1 MPCQYWYD
9 NKWYDLTDVSNSSDN
24 IKSTPNGAD
33 AGSTPWAAY
42 NFCRKVNQATDYHT
56 YGCTS
61 EDATNAF
68 ATIIFESTKSCS
80 AASTDDYDS
89 IASVNFMDS
98 NGGETLGLQYTN
110 NDSTPECS
118 LLVGLICNKDMD
130 GMTTTGLED
139 VVSNTA
145 CSYKTTL
152 TSADVCPSFDLNAL
166 WTFLDE
172 YSYIWGVLFIV
183 GGIFLGFLGRKLFK
197 AAVFMVTAI
206 LVVFAI
212 LLLFYTTFLED
223 TTEEWVGWTVLV
235 CSILIGLVAGFFMM
249 KLERV
254 GAALL
259 AGWGGFLIGVMLNEM
274 VLYKA
279 ESQALFWCM
288 SIGCA
293 LVAAVLSFF
302 FYEHVLINMTAFGGA
317 YMLIRGISFYAGGFP
332 NEFTLADQLKA
343 GDTSAFTNWFYLYMV
358 CIIIVAVVCSVVQ
371 YKTNNRDEKS
381 PYQKL
386 T

>member
-1 MPCQYWYD
+1 
-9 NKWYDLTDVSNSSDN
+9 
-24 IKSTPNGAD
+24 
-33 AGSTPWAAY
+33 
-42 NFCRKVNQATDYHT
+42 
-56 YGCTS
+56 
-61 EDATNAF
+61 
-68 ATIIFESTKSCS
+68 
-80 AASTDDYDS
+80 
-89 IASVNFMDS
+89 
-98 NGGETLGLQYTN
+98 
-110 NDSTPECS
+110 
-118 LLVGLICNKDMD
+118 MD

-139 VVSNTA
+139 VAGVTA
-145 CSYKTTL
+145 CNYKTTL

-223 TTEEWVGWTVLV
+223 TTEEWVGWTVLI

-259 AGWGGFLIGVMLNEM
+259 AGWGGFLIGIMLNEM